1 MDELKSVYTI
11 EELRAIFEQMDWD
24 KNGEISKIEFKSYLA
39 KLEKGENLNAEAVYK
54 AFEEM
59 DLDCSKSLDWTEFV
73 NGMRNMC
80 APKPTISENDIERI
94 FNEIDDDGN
103 GYITLREAKK
113 AFKQISKRFGLEDKS
128 QIEEWI
134 KECDF
139 DQDGRISLE
148 EFKLG
153 IAGTDLCGHDT

>member
-1 MDELKSVYTI
+1 MYPGTLP
-11 EELRAIFEQMDWD
+11 
-24 KNGEISKIEFKSYLA
+24 N
-39 KLEKGENLNAEAVYK
+39 N
-54 AFEEM
+54 
-59 DLDCSKSLDWTEFV
+59 
-73 NGMRNMC
+73 
-80 APKPTISENDIERI
+80 
-94 FNEIDDDGN
+94 
-103 GYITLREAKK
+103 YIP
-113 AFKQISKRFGLEDKS
+113 FKS

>member
-1 MDELKSVYTI
+1 MDELKTTYTI
-11 EELRAIFEQMDWD
+11 EELKKIFEQMDWD

-39 KLEKGENLNAEAVYK
+39 KLEKGENLDAEAVYK

-59 DLDCSKSLDWTEFV
+59 DIDCSKSLDWSEFV
-73 NGMRNMC
+73 TGMQNMS
-80 APKPTISENDIERI
+80 AAKITMTENDIEKI

-103 GYITLREAKK
+103 GYITHREAKK
-113 AFKQISKRFGLEDKS
+113 AFKKISGRFGLQDKS

-153 IAGTDLCGHDT
+153 IAGTDLCGHDS